1 MSDCAACVVAEG
13 NPFTGHF
20 RAGCP
25 VCEARQVSHAPKFA
39 RDRFYAQIADL
50 EERAAFME
58 AVRLAFEKRQAWA
71 AR

>member
-13 NPFTGHF
+13 NPWTGHV
-20 RAGCP
+20 RPGCA
-25 VCEARQVSHAPKFA
+25 VCEARQVSKAPKFA
-39 RDRFYAQIADL
+39 RDRYYAQITDL
-50 EERAAFME
+50 EEREAFRE